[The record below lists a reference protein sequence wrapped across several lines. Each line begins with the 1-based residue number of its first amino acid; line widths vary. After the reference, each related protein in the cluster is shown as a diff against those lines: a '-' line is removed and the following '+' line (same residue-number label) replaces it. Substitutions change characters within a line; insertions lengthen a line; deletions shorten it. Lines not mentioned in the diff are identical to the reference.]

1 MVIGKLLLFVPLQI
15 VVQDNKGGAI
25 CTTYCGGTIKHGGTD
40 NNTIMNKDKHIPSGY
55 KPSPLGPIP
64 EDWEVKKL
72 GEVAEMTSGTTPSRA
87 NIDFYSNGSIPWVKT
102 TDLNNG
108 ILNSTEESVTNKAL
122 EKTSLKLLPKGT
134 VLVAMYGGF
143 NQIGRTAMLGMEAT
157 INQALSALI
166 CNEKI
171 YNAYLLS
178 WLNCRVKEW
187 KHLAA
192 SSRKDPNITG
202 KDVARFPIAV
212 PPLPEQQRI
221 VSVLSLWDA
230 AIAKQ
235 TALIEQLTLRK
246 RGLMQQ
252 LLTGKKRLKGSE
264 GGNFHRLGNY
274 ISECNRRNAGC
285 NRVLSVTN
293 TKGFI
298 LQEEQF
304 DKIVASNDTSNYKV
318 VRRGEF
324 AYNPSRVNVGSL
336 AMLNEY
342 DEGIL
347 SPMYIVF
354 KANENIDKNYLLQCL
369 QSYWFR
375 GHIPA
380 YTQGSVRDSL
390 SFDGLCS
397 MKFYIPTLQEQK
409 AISSILERADKEIEI
424 QKQKLAAMQEQKKGL
439 MQVLLTGKR
448 RIKIN

>member
-1 MVIGKLLLFVPLQI
+1 M
-15 VVQDNKGGAI
+15 
-25 CTTYCGGTIKHGGTD
+25 T
-40 NNTIMNKDKHIPSGY
+40 NNNQHIPSGY
-55 KPSPLGPIP
+55 KPSPLGIIP
-64 EDWEVKKL
+64 EDWEVKRL
-72 GEVAEMTSGTTPSRA
+72 GEVCTFLDSQRIPIKDADRGKMQGKYPYYGASGIIDYVNDYIFDDDLILLGEDGA
-87 NIDFYSNGSIPWVKT
+87 NIISRSTPLAFLVSGKVWINNHAHVLKT
-102 TDLNNG
+102 NEGYNR
-108 ILNSTEESVTNKAL
+108 S
-122 EKTSLKLLPKGT
+122 
-134 VLVAMYGGF
+134 Y
-143 NQIGRTAMLGMEAT
+143 
-157 INQALSALI
+157 I
-166 CNEKI
+166 CNYLESLSYDKYNTGTAQPKLNQEVCEHIPVLIPSEDEQNKI
-171 YNAYLLS
+171 SDLL
-178 WLNCRVKEW
+178 
-187 KHLAA
+187 
-192 SSRKDPNITG
+192 T
-202 KDVARFPIAV
+202 
-212 PPLPEQQRI
+212 
-221 VSVLSLWDA
+221 LWDT

-252 LLTGKKRLKGSE
+252 LLTGKKRLKGFE

-274 ISECNRRNAGC
+274 ISECNRKNNGC
-285 NRVLSVTN
+285 KRVLSVTN
-293 TKGFI
+293 TRGFI

-354 KANENIDKNYLLQCL
+354 KANENIDKSYLLQCL
-369 QSYWFR
+369 QSWWFR

-409 AISSILERADKEIEI
+409 AISAILEQADKEIEI
-424 QKQKLAAMQEQKKGL
+424 QKQKLVAMQEQKKGL
-439 MQVLLTGKR
+439 MQVLLMGKK
-448 RIKIN
+448 RINK

>member
-1 MVIGKLLLFVPLQI
+1 MTNGNQ
-15 VVQDNKGGAI
+15 
-25 CTTYCGGTIKHGGTD
+25 
-40 NNTIMNKDKHIPSGY
+40 HIPSGY

-64 EDWEVKKL
+64 EDWEVKRL
-72 GEVAEMTSGTTPSRA
+72 GEVCNFLDSQRVPIKDGDRVKMQGKYPYYGASGIIDYVNDYLFDDDLILLGEDGA
-87 NIDFYSNGSIPWVKT
+87 NILTRSTPLAFLVSGKVWV
-102 TDLNNG
+102 NNHAHV
-108 ILNSTEESVTNKAL
+108 L
-122 EKTSLKLLPKGT
+122 KTSTNHNRYYICNYLESLSYDKYNTGTAQPKLNREICENIPILLPNI
-134 VLVAMYGGF
+134 YEQ
-143 NQIGRTAMLGMEAT
+143 N
-157 INQALSALI
+157 
-166 CNEKI
+166 KI
-171 YNAYLLS
+171 ADIL
-178 WLNCRVKEW
+178 
-187 KHLAA
+187 
-192 SSRKDPNITG
+192 
-202 KDVARFPIAV
+202 
-212 PPLPEQQRI
+212 Q
-221 VSVLSLWDA
+221 LWDT

-252 LLTGKKRLKGSE
+252 LLTGKKRLKGFE

-293 TKGFI
+293 TRGFI

-336 AMLNEY
+336 AMLKEY

-354 KANENIDKNYLLQCL
+354 KANENIDKTYLLQCL
-369 QSYWFR
+369 QSWWFR

-409 AISSILERADKEIEI
+409 AISAILERADKEIEI
-424 QKQKLAAMQEQKKGL
+424 QKQKLAALQAQKKGL
-439 MQVLLTGKR
+439 MQVLLTGER
-448 RIKIN
+448 RIRK